1 MKMINQEPASF
12 PSLGEAKQTKSLI
25 ISIIVIVLIVG
36 GIFYYQK
43 NKRVVAPAENENPNT
58 STLEENLI
66 PTPEPEAEELL
77 QKKVNEA
84 NAQEL
89 KAQAS
94 VKKAQW
100 NNAMNNA
107 RTAFGRG
114 EYDKALVF
122 YNEALSY
129 EKTDTVYSGLFVV
142 FSAQNNID
150 QARVA
155 IDAAIKLNP
164 LFTQYWKD
172 KLSLLNDKT
181 NVSYQD
187 LKNVYSEG
195 LLKVDPKTKIDL
207 VTYFAG
213 VAERNGQKV
222 DAISLWE
229 YAKNLY
235 PQNSIIYQGEIDR
248 LQNM

>member
-100 NNAMNNA
+100 NNAM
-107 RTAFGRG
+107 
-114 EYDKALVF
+114 

-248 LQNM
+248 LQNMQFYFI